1 VLFAFAGRLRVKR
14 ECVHGTREFARQCR
28 IYHAMTL
35 DPALPLEGLRH
46 NIHPEMCLAAR
57 PVTGMA
63 LMQMGF
69 VLDLEAFGKES
80 FAQLVCDNL
89 PGCHVAALNLST
101 AFRQC
106 RDPI

>member
-1 VLFAFAGRLRVKR
+1 VNGERMQ
-14 ECVHGTREFARQCR
+14 GTGEFARQR
-28 IYHAMTL
+28 GIYQAVAL

-46 NIHPEMCLAAR
+46 NIHSEVRLAAR
-57 PVTGMA
+57 LVAGMA

-89 PGCHVAALNLST
+89 SGCHVAALNLST

-106 RDPI
+106 RDRL

>member
-1 VLFAFAGRLRVKR
+1 MHGTGELAR
-14 ECVHGTREFARQCR
+14 ECRV
-28 IYHAMTL
+28 YHAMTL

-46 NIHPEMCLAAR
+46 NIHSEVRLAAR
-57 PVTGMA
+57 PVAGMA

-80 FAQLVCDNL
+80 FAQLVCDSL

-106 RDPI
+106 REPI

>member
-1 VLFAFAGRLRVKR
+1 MNGER
-14 ECVHGTREFARQCR
+14 VHGTGEFARER
-28 IYHAMTL
+28 RVYHAMAL

-46 NIHPEMCLAAR
+46 NIHPEVCLAAR
-57 PVTGMA
+57 LVAGMA
-63 LMQMGF
+63 LVQMRF